1 MLNILTYN
9 VCWENMEGKN
19 SGKINGTKCIQNNRN
34 VCLKNVVDLI
44 KKNRK
49 EHKLDFIL
57 LQEQVSFDKY
67 LQHKSYANYISKSG
81 REKMITLW
89 NKKTVICKSKHNT
102 EFSRGRPIQVL
113 FFKMKK
119 DNNNSNMNSTN
130 NSNRNNNNSNRS
142 NSNNNNT
149 NSNNRNEKTNN
160 SKNNKV
166 IDYSD
171 YICLINVHCGH
182 DSNNNIS
189 QLIKILKKLK
199 LSKLERNILKKGLMI
214 IGGDFNLD
222 IPILIGK
229 LNNDLI
235 FGKRK
240 FYNENR
246 MSSSNSK
253 DYKMRGIYNIDHVLS
268 TNKKA
273 KSTAIKTGEWFSDH
287 YPLISSLVLLE
298 KELTEN

>member
-19 SGKINGTKCIQNNRN
+19 SGKIDGTQCIQNKTN

-67 LQHKSYANYISKSG
+67 LQHKSYTNYISKSG

-113 FFKMKK
+113 FFKKKK
-119 DNNNSNMNSTN
+119 DNNN
-130 NSNRNNNNSNRS
+130 RNNNRNSNS
-142 NSNNNNT
+142 NT
-149 NSNNRNEKTNN
+149 NSNTNTSNNTNN
-160 SKNNKV
+160 KKV
-166 IDYSD
+166 IDYQD

-189 QLIKILKKLK
+189 QLIKILKKLT
-199 LSKLERNILKKGLMI
+199 LSKLEKNILKKGLMI

-222 IPILIGK
+222 IPISIGK
-229 LNNDLI
+229 LNNDLM

-240 FYNENR
+240 FYNENT

-253 DYKMRGIYNIDHVLS
+253 DYKMRGIYNIDHILS
-268 TNKKA
+268 TDKKA
-273 KSTAIKTGEWFSDH
+273 QSTVIKTGKWFSDH
-287 YPLISSLVLLE
+287 YPILVLLE